1 MKIYVVEY
9 DDYDSS
15 DSVGYFTDRNKAEEC
30 CKYLNRTQP
39 SYYYERSG
47 RDTWKIFAY
56 ELDETDYQSLNKE
69 LDEQEKI
76 KAKEELEKEKQQ
88 AIAEITR
95 LKEKYNI

>member
-30 CKYLNRTQP
+30 CKYLNRTRP
-39 SYYYERSG
+39 SYYYKESG
-47 RDTWKIFAY
+47 RDTWEIFEY
-56 ELDETDYQSLNKE
+56 ELDDTDYQSLNKE